1 MYASALKIQKK
12 SAQEGMPYP
21 QELNEFI
28 DSMTTAPIR
37 QLRKKK

>member
-1 MYASALKIQKK
+1 MYASALKKKKK

-28 DSMTTAPIR
+28 DSMTTQSR